1 MGVQFWMTQE
11 PEENLANCE
20 YLGATTGCRFKTQIC
35 ILKLTSGK
43 TAEIPFWPGRGRRFR
58 AKADIESQAGSASS
72 VALSLAC
79 DRYFVGVVVLDR

>member
-1 MGVQFWMTQE
+1 MEIEASIASFARE
-11 PEENLANCE
+11 PN
-20 YLGATTGCRFKTQIC
+20 GALLVLPSPVATFYRSSIGE
-35 ILKLTSGK
+35 

>member
-1 MGVQFWMTQE
+1 M
-11 PEENLANCE
+11 
-20 YLGATTGCRFKTQIC
+20 
-35 ILKLTSGK
+35 KLTSGE